1 MQTSIQS
8 PWQNGVAERWVG
20 SCRRDLLDQ
29 IIALNERQL
38 HRLIR
43 AYVDYYHHDRIHD
56 ARQKDT
62 PDPRAVEPKPSA
74 HAKIIRRRTPRDP
87 TKTPF
92 RRGESP

>member
-1 MQTSIQS
+1 M
-8 PWQNGVAERWVG
+8 G

-56 ARQKDT
+56 ALEKDT
-62 PDPRAVEPKPSA
+62 PDPRAVQPKPSA
-74 HAKIIRRRTPRDP
+74 HATVMSTARAGGRHHRYSWRDAA
-87 TKTPF
+87 
-92 RRGESP
+92 